1 MKMLISVQIWLVLVL
16 QVLALHAFA
25 SEYDDSPVMKC
36 KVSDTKSSVLL
47 KAPNKQETY
56 MNEGRFKDLDI
67 LAFENSAGD
76 TYSVTIKQNKKLVV
90 SATIPFYVDANLQL
104 NHNNNLITV
113 ICLR

>member
-1 MKMLISVQIWLVLVL
+1 MRIFSVLTLSVLVL

-25 SEYDDSPVMKC
+25 SEYDESPLMKC
-36 KVSDTKSSVLL
+36 KVSDAKSSVLL

-56 MNEGRFKDLDI
+56 MNEGRFKGLDI

-76 TYSVTIKQNKKLVV
+76 NYSVTIKQNENLVV
-90 SATIPFYVDANLQL
+90 TATIPFYVDANLKL
-104 NHNNNLITV
+104 NHKGNLITV